1 MNMSIDALK
10 CIEVDRV
17 SVIPTRKNKTIG
29 SKSGNALKLNPFG
42 TSHTYLLA

>member
-1 MNMSIDALK
+1 MSIDTLK

-17 SVIPTRKNKTIG
+17 SVMPTRKNKAIG
-29 SKSGNALKLNPFG
+29 SKSGTALKLNPFD